1 MKAPSLEKYLQD
13 FGDKVV
19 DDAKKS
25 LKKQKGDTA
34 LGKSI
39 RVKVVPTATGFDTM
53 FYMDDYGTYLDE
65 GVSGNKVKRSFT
77 DAKGKTR
84 KSSYSYTTKG
94 PPIDILSKWIKKKGI
109 KGHGVKRGRSKTHK
123 TKSGKKVKGTG
134 QFISGLAYLI
144 SKKIKREG
152 IKSLSFFQKPL
163 GVEYTKLKK
172 DILDILKL
180 DIENYITTY
189 TK

>member
-19 DDAKKS
+19 DEAKKS

-34 LGKSI
+34 LGQSI

-53 FYMDDYGTYLDE
+53 FYMNDYGTYLDE
-65 GVSGNKVKRSFT
+65 GVSGTKVSHSFT

-94 PPIDILSKWIKKKGI
+94 PPIDILSKWVKKKGI
-109 KGHGVKRGRSKTHK
+109 KGHGMKKGRDKN
-123 TKSGKKVKGTG
+123 TG
-134 QFISGLAYLI
+134 RYISGLAIYI
-144 SKKIKREG
+144 SKKIRTRG

-163 GVEYTKLKK
+163 GVEYTRLKK
-172 DILDILKL
+172 DILDILKI

>member
-1 MKAPSLEKYLQD
+1 MKVPSLERYLKA
-13 FGDKVV
+13 FGQKVV

-39 RVKVVPTATGFDTM
+39 KFKVVPTATGFDTK

-65 GVSGNKVKRSFT
+65 GVSGTKTKRSFI
-77 DAKGKTR
+77 DAKGQTR
-84 KSSYSYTTKG
+84 KSSYSYTNKQ
-94 PPIDILSKWIKKKGI
+94 PPSSIIEKWIKKKGI
-109 KGHGVKRGRSKTHK
+109 KGRNNKTGRFITN
-123 TKSGKKVKGTG
+123 KSLS
-134 QFISGLAYLI
+134 FLI
-144 SKKIKREG
+144 ARSIKIKG

-163 GVEYTKLKK
+163 GVEYRRLKK
-172 DILDILKL
+172 DLLEILKL
-180 DIENYITTY
+180 DIQNYITTY

>member
-1 MKAPSLEKYLQD
+1 MKTPSLENFLKT

-19 DDAKKS
+19 DEAKKS
-25 LKKQKGDTA
+25 LKNQKGDTA

-53 FYMDDYGTYLDE
+53 FYMNDYGTYLDE
-65 GVSGNKVKRSFT
+65 GVSGTKVKHSFIDT
-77 DAKGKTR
+77 KGKTR

-94 PPIDILSKWIKKKGI
+94 PPIDILSKWVKKKGI
-109 KGHGVKRGRSKTHK
+109 KGHGMKKGRDKN
-123 TKSGKKVKGTG
+123 TG
-134 QFISGLAYLI
+134 RYISGLAIYI
-144 SKKIKREG
+144 SKKIRTRG

-163 GVEYTKLKK
+163 GVEYKKLKEQ
-172 DILDILKL
+172 ILDVLKL
-180 DIENYITTY
+180 DIQNYITTY

>member
-1 MKAPSLEKYLQD
+1 MKTPSLENFLKT

-19 DDAKKS
+19 SDAKKS

-53 FYMDDYGTYLDE
+53 FYMNDYGTYLDE
-65 GVSGNKVKRSFT
+65 GVSGTKVKHSFI

-109 KGHGVKRGRSKTHK
+109 KGHGVKKGRSKN
-123 TKSGKKVKGTG
+123 TG
-134 QFISGLAYLI
+134 QFISGFAYLI
-144 SKKIKREG
+144 SKKIKRDG
-152 IKSLSFFQKPL
+152 IKSISFFQKPL
-163 GVEYTKLKK
+163 GVEYKKLKK
-172 DILDILKL
+172 QILDVLKL
-180 DIENYITTY
+180 DIQNYITTY